1 MRLGL
6 IVPSSNT
13 VMEADFYRNI
23 SREITLHTARMHLR
37 ETTVSGE
44 EAMLDRYLPQAITDI
59 ASLNPDVAVFG
70 CTSAGALRGN
80 AYDETIIARMSEE
93 CRTPAVSVIG
103 SVRKALSGL
112 GVKTVGVIT
121 PYIDQLNQR
130 IKKSLEDDG
139 LVVDFIDGMGIDN
152 NFAIATVAPEEIVR
166 FAVEKC
172 SGRKI
177 YCLFISCTNFR
188 GMDARLD
195 IQERLGL
202 PVITSNQAALEQA
215 LRLLGEI
222 V

>member
-13 VMEADFYRNI
+13 VMEVDFYRNV
-23 SREITLHTARMHLR
+23 SREITLHTARMHLK
-37 ETTVSGE
+37 ETTVAGE
-44 EAMLDRYLPQAITDI
+44 EAMLDRFLPQAITDI

-80 AYDETIIARMSEE
+80 AYDDVIISRMSEE
-93 CRTPAVSVIG
+93 CRAPAVSVIG
-103 SVRKALSGL
+103 SARRALRGL
-112 GVKTVGVIT
+112 GVQTVGVIT

-139 LVVDFIDGMGIDN
+139 VRVEFIAGMGIDD
-152 NFAIATVAPEEIVR
+152 NFRIAAVPADEIVR
-166 FAVEKC
+166 FGVEKA

-177 YCLFISCTNFR
+177 DCLFISCTNFR
-188 GMDARLD
+188 GMDARPEL
-195 IQERLGL
+195 QERLGL
-202 PVITSNQAALEQA
+202 PVVTSNQVALERA
-215 LRLLGEI
+215 IRLLEDI